1 MQRFQ
6 SDDQMFWMNQI
17 ITLKEVMEYT
27 CLGRSILYET
37 LNPKSNRYD
46 ATFPKL
52 IKLSLNSVGWSTF
65 EVNQWIDSRLASRK

>member
-1 MQRFQ
+1 
-6 SDDQMFWMNQI
+6 
-17 ITLKEVMEYT
+17 MEYT

-52 IKLSLNSVGWSTF
+52 IKLSLNPVGWSTF